1 MSLEG
6 APKRTATL
14 EVMVM
19 TQGRFEGKE
28 GMHNENKKCLY
39 LSFVSTD
46 SLGFGRTG
54 FGAAGVGQRQGVQAL
69 RELSQPKFE
78 SLELA

>member
-1 MSLEG
+1 LSLED
-6 APKRTATL
+6 ADPKGIAAL

-19 TQGRFEGKE
+19 IKVRFEGKE

-46 SLGFGRTG
+46 SLGFGRAG
-54 FGAAGVGQRQGVQAL
+54 FGAAGVGQRQGVQAI
-69 RELSQPKFE
+69 RELSHR
-78 SLELA
+78 

>member
-1 MSLEG
+1 MSLED
-6 APKRTATL
+6 ADPKGIAAL

-19 TQGRFEGKE
+19 IKVRFEGKE

-54 FGAAGVGQRQGVQAL
+54 FGAAGVGQRQGVQAI
-69 RELSQPKFE
+69 RELSHR
-78 SLELA
+78 